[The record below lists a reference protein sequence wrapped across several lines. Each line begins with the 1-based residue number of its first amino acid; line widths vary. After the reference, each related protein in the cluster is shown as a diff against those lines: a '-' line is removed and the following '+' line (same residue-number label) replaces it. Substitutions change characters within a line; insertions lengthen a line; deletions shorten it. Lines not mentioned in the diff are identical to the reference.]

1 MILPLEERRL
11 NDYPILLQNAIRN
24 GEMSEK
30 SSRNH
35 CGPLG
40 IGGQLPS
47 ELKSPPPVLS
57 LVFFVGEVIEITFSF
72 RFRMADIQE
81 QVGSSLQ
88 HEETPFLSVSLEL
101 SLPSSER
108 SCINCFVEP
117 GCLPE
122 AG

>member
-1 MILPLEERRL
+1 MILPPEERRL

-35 CGPLG
+35 RGPLG

-81 QVGSSLQ
+81 QVGFVKSLDSAA
-88 HEETPFLSVSLEL
+88 FYCDGVVFDVF
-101 SLPSSER
+101 R
-108 SCINCFVEP
+108 F
-117 GCLPE
+117 
-122 AG
+122 